1 MKPRQRIIK
10 RATDIAI
17 SLFVLALSSPLFLLL
32 LLAVRLDSRGGA
44 LFRQARVGR
53 DGKLFTIYKLRTMV
67 ANAADLRNPDGSTFN
82 AERDPRITRVGRLLR
97 RTSLDELPQ
106 LINVLKGDM
115 SIVGPRPDLPDQVRY
130 YTDRQKKRLAVKP
143 GLTGWAIIHGR
154 NNLPWETRR
163 ELDVQYVESYS
174 LWLDCLILLRTLAL
188 VLARKGVY
196 IPPPAHQSSFG
207 SKDAGS

>member
-1 MKPRQRIIK
+1 MKAHQRIIK
-10 RATDIAI
+10 RATDLAI
-17 SLFVLALSSPLFLLL
+17 SSLVLALSSPLFLLL
-32 LLAVRLDSRGGA
+32 LLAVRLDSPSGA

-53 DGKLFTIYKLRTMV
+53 NGKLFTIYKLRTMV

-82 AERDPRITRVGRLLR
+82 AEDDPRITSVGRFLR

-106 LINVLKGDM
+106 LVNVLKGDM
-115 SIVGPRPDLPDQVRY
+115 SLVGPRPDLPDQVRLY
-130 YTDRQKKRLAVKP
+130 PERYRKRLSVRP
-143 GLTGWAIIHGR
+143 GITGWAIIHGR
-154 NNLPWETRR
+154 NSLPWETRR

-174 LWLDCLILLRTLAL
+174 LWLDCLILLRTVAL

-207 SKDAGS
+207 SKDARS